1 MHATAFAN
9 EKVSQHF
16 RADIRPSESFLQQ
29 VNHILIQSKFVIY
42 NPVICY
48 LIINLWN
55 AHDADVFPRWI
66 QHLSEDVAPW
76 KSKIHCRARD
86 FEQFCK
92 FFSPVSNRKISI
104 TVQEVILHKM
114 TNSLNGS
121 IFNHCFHRFI
131 ESRIAS
137 QNQQIFMKSSEI
149 FGCCRFSA
157 RFWTHS
163 TQMWKCCCRQ
173 SINIRTTRWW
183 QVRRK
188 AIGYASRIGCVI
200 CQRIKLATLSMVT
213 FHMFWMVIQSCASLK
228 TCPSKIC
235 ILIFFPRLYDVDL
248 LSCLNTQIEPFVSI
262 DRNSIVDFK
271 DYLESAFEGIPPY
284 GDVFVVELNQ
294 KFLRAIRIDSE
305 VSWNHCFVSV
315 VFIIFETMS

>member
-1 MHATAFAN
+1 M
-9 EKVSQHF
+9 
-16 RADIRPSESFLQQ
+16 
-29 VNHILIQSKFVIY
+29 IY

-48 LIINLWN
+48 SIINLWN

-92 FFSPVSNRKISI
+92 FFSPVSNRKMSI

-114 TNSLNGS
+114 TNGLNGS
-121 IFNHCFHRFI
+121 IFNHCFYRFI

-137 QNQQIFMKSSEI
+137 QNRQIFMKSSEI

-157 RFWTHS
+157 RFWKHS

-200 CQRIKLATLSMVT
+200 YQRIKLATLSMVT

-235 ILIFFPRLYDVDL
+235 ILIFFPVYMTLIYSAVWILKSNHLFQSTETQLLISKIIWSLHSKAFHHMVMSLL
-248 LSCLNTQIEPFVSI
+248 LSSIKSFCALFASIPRWVETIVLFLYCLSSLKLCHN
-262 DRNSIVDFK
+262 
-271 DYLESAFEGIPPY
+271 
-284 GDVFVVELNQ
+284 
-294 KFLRAIRIDSE
+294 
-305 VSWNHCFVSV
+305 CVSV
-315 VFIIFETMS
+315 I